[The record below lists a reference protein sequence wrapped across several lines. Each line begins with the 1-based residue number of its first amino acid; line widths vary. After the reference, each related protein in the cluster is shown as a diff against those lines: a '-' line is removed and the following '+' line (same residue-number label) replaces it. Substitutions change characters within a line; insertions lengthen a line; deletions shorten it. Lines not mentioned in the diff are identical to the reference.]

1 MCTQERLA
9 IHTKK
14 AKNMHTNTRRGS
26 RWDCSSSSRRSS
38 SSVQLSS
45 FNAPPL
51 ITSPRRREEQLLR
64 RMIYGGSRR
73 LRADP
78 FGSQRRGS
86 GQLATKPA
94 SGLRTGQ
101 GLLQMRRREKEGG
114 GGGGEAWLPGWHRVR
129 KRSGRPAEG
138 VGPLRAPLPA
148 SCVRAIWGASSR

>member
-1 MCTQERLA
+1 MRMQERLA

-51 ITSPRRREEQLLR
+51 ITLPRRREEQLLR
-64 RMIYGGSRR
+64 RMIYGGSHR

-78 FGSQRRGS
+78 FGSQHRGS
-86 GQLATKPA
+86 GQQATKPA

-114 GGGGEAWLPGWHRVR
+114 GGGGEEEGRGFPADTASESVPVDPRKVSAPFVRLSLP
-129 KRSGRPAEG
+129 PA
-138 VGPLRAPLPA
+138 
-148 SCVRAIWGASSR
+148 